1 MTLSKA
7 MCYGSSI
14 KTASVNVFLTAGTFL
29 PRGVQLPNGVY
40 VTQWVPLTSFLYLL
54 TCFPCVRSRV
64 FVSVSETGW
73 DRKCN
78 HFSITTS
85 PKVIDVMFTGTATC
99 RAKTCRILISGS
111 GTIQLRSKGAPQAVT
126 GQLCALGDWRGLCR
140 TDIQSCFRCSCPASP
155 SVQTSYGDSFIV
167 VYWSAERIFKC
178 VLSKFTGQLYQ
189 QTFLPL
195 TEFIYF

>member
-1 MTLSKA
+1 MAPPSKQLLS
-7 MCYGSSI
+7 MFSWQRGPSCPGVFS
-14 KTASVNVFLTAGTFL
+14 FLTAS
-29 PRGVQLPNGVY
+29 
-40 VTQWVPLTSFLYLL
+40 TSHSECHSHVF
-54 TCFPCVRSRV
+54 FIHSRVSRVCVRESV

-126 GQLCALGDWRGLCR
+126 RQLCALGDWRGLCR
-140 TDIQSCFRCSCPASP
+140 TDIQSWVFAVR
-155 SVQTSYGDSFIV
+155 VQSRRLSRQAMAIVLLWSIGALKEYINVYWVNLLDNFINKPFYLWQCSFIF
-167 VYWSAERIFKC
+167 SHEIF
-178 VLSKFTGQLYQ
+178 
-189 QTFLPL
+189 
-195 TEFIYF
+195 